1 MKTKDCEL
9 LGAFVPQHISAYF
22 NLLAEN
28 KKTTKSALLNTLIK
42 DWYLENREIW
52 DYADLLKEKQHSIQ
66 LEWKVI
72 KQNKE
77 HISFDAFLE
86 RQYVLLVKK
95 IGIKDTELII
105 KSIVE

>member
-1 MKTKDCEL
+1 MRTKGCDM

-28 KKTTKSALLNTLIK
+28 KKITKSALLNILIK

-72 KQNKE
+72 KQNKD
-77 HISFDAFLE
+77 HVSFDSFLE
-86 RQYVLLVKK
+86 RQYILLVKK